1 MPKKVIINGFSYDW
15 GALRPRFRKVREELP
30 QQLAAVAQNFFVDS
44 FQRQGWYDSLT
55 LKRWKPRKG
64 ETWRRKRKGRTRG
77 NRAILVKTGRLRRSI
92 KIRSARF
99 QKIVIATDVAYA
111 AAHNYGYK
119 GTVSVRSHTR
129 RRYDREKEKYTTKT
143 GKQSTRQKKVVK
155 SSYTVRQHTRK
166 MNLPQRQ
173 FMGHSPMLDRKLNK
187 VIERQMEHLFDH
199 N

>member
-1 MPKKVIINGFSYDW
+1 MPKKITINGYTYDW
-15 GALRPRFRKVREELP
+15 GVLRPRFRKVREELP
-30 QQLAAVAQNFFVDS
+30 LQLAAVAQNFFVGS
-44 FQRQGWYDSLT
+44 FQRQGWYDGLG

-64 ETWRRKRKGRTRG
+64 ERWRRKKKGRRG
-77 NRAILVKTGRLRRSI
+77 NRGILIKTGRLRKSI

-129 RRYDREKEKYTTKT
+129 RRYGREKEEYTTKT

-155 SSYTVRQHTRK
+155 SSYTVRQHSRK

-187 VIERQMEHLFDH
+187 VIERQMEYLFDH

>member
-1 MPKKVIINGFSYDW
+1 MPKKITINGYTYDW
-15 GALRPRFRKVREELP
+15 GVLRPRFRKVREELP
-30 QQLAAVAQNFFVDS
+30 LQMAAVAQNFFVGS
-44 FQRQGWYDSLT
+44 FQRQGWYDGLT
-55 LKRWKPRKG
+55 LKRWTPRKG
-64 ETWRRKRKGRTRG
+64 EKWRRKKKGRRG

-99 QKIVIATDVAYA
+99 QKIVIATDVDYA

-129 RRYDREKEKYTTKT
+129 RRYNREKEEYTTKT
-143 GKQSTRQKKVVK
+143 GKQRTRTNKVVK

-173 FMGHSPMLDRKLNK
+173 FMGDSPMLDRKLNK
-187 VIERQMEHLFDH
+187 VIERQMEYLFDQ

>member
-1 MPKKVIINGFSYDW
+1 MATEAK
-15 GALRPRFRKVREELP
+15 
-30 QQLAAVAQNFFVDS
+30 NFFVGS
-44 FQRQGWYDSLT
+44 FQRQGWDDGLG
-55 LKRWKPRKG
+55 LKRWQPRAD
-64 ETWRRKRKGRTRG
+64 ESWRRKKKGRRG

-92 KIRSARF
+92 KIRSAIF
-99 QKIVIATDVAYA
+99 QKIVIATGVDYA

-129 RRYDREKEKYTTKT
+129 RRYGREKEEYTTKT
-143 GKQSTRQKKVVK
+143 GKQSYRRKKIVK

-173 FMGHSPMLDRKLNK
+173 FMGDSPMLDRELNK
-187 VIERQMEHLFDH
+187 VIERHLEYLFDH

>member
-1 MPKKVIINGFSYDW
+1 MPKKITINGYTYNW

-30 QQLAAVAQNFFVDS
+30 LQMATVAQNFFVGS
-44 FQRQGWYDSLT
+44 FQRQGWYDGLT
-55 LKRWKPRKG
+55 LKRWTPRKG
-64 ETWRRKRKGRTRG
+64 EKWRRKKKGRRG

-99 QKIVIATDVAYA
+99 QKIVIATDVDYA

-129 RRYDREKEKYTTKT
+129 RRYGREKEEYTTKT
-143 GKQSTRQKKVVK
+143 GKQRTRTNKVVK
-155 SSYTVRQHTRK
+155 SSYIVRQHTRK
-166 MNLPQRQ
+166 MSLPQRQ
-173 FMGHSPMLDRKLNK
+173 FMGDSPMLDRKLNK
-187 VIERQMEHLFDH
+187 VIERHLEYLFDH

>member
-15 GALRPRFRKVREELP
+15 GALRPRFRKVREELS

-64 ETWRRKRKGRTRG
+64 ERWRRKKKGRRG
-77 NRAILVKTGRLRRSI
+77 NRGILIKTGRLPRSI

-129 RRYDREKEKYTTKT
+129 RRYKRVREEYTTKT

>member
-1 MPKKVIINGFSYDW
+1 MPKKITINGYTYNW

-30 QQLAAVAQNFFVDS
+30 LQMATVAQNFFVGS
-44 FQRQGWYDSLT
+44 FQRQGWYDGLT
-55 LKRWKPRKG
+55 LKRWQPRKG
-64 ETWRRKRKGRTRG
+64 EKWRRKKKGRRG

-99 QKIVIATDVAYA
+99 QKIVIATDVDYA

-129 RRYDREKEKYTTKT
+129 RRYGREKEEYTTKT
-143 GKQSTRQKKVVK
+143 GKQRTRTNKVVK
-155 SSYTVRQHTRK
+155 SSYIVRQHTRK
-166 MNLPQRQ
+166 MSLPQRQ
-173 FMGHSPMLDRKLNK
+173 FMGDSPMLDRKLNK
-187 VIERQMEHLFDH
+187 VIERHLEYLFDH

>member
-1 MPKKVIINGFSYDW
+1 MPKKITINGFSYDW

-64 ETWRRKRKGRTRG
+64 ERWRRKKKGRRG
-77 NRAILVKTGRLRRSI
+77 NRGILDKTGRLRRSI

-129 RRYDREKEKYTTKT
+129 RRYGREKEEYTTKT

>member
-1 MPKKVIINGFSYDW
+1 MPKKITINGYTYNW

-30 QQLAAVAQNFFVDS
+30 LQMATEAKNFFVGS
-44 FQRQGWYDSLT
+44 FQRQGWDDGLG
-55 LKRWKPRKG
+55 LKRWQPRAD
-64 ETWRRKRKGRTRG
+64 ESWRRKKKGRRG

-92 KIRSARF
+92 KIRSAIF
-99 QKIVIATDVAYA
+99 QKIVIATGVDYA

-129 RRYDREKEKYTTKT
+129 RRYGREKEEYTTKT
-143 GKQSTRQKKVVK
+143 GKQSYRRKKVVK

-173 FMGHSPMLDRKLNK
+173 FMGDSPMLDRKLNK
-187 VIERQMEHLFDH
+187 VIERHLEYLFDH

>member
-15 GALRPRFRKVREELP
+15 GVLRPRFRKVREELP
-30 QQLAAVAQNFFVDS
+30 LQMAAVAQNFFVDS

-64 ETWRRKRKGRTRG
+64 ERWRRKKKGRRG
-77 NRAILVKTGRLRRSI
+77 NRGILTKTGRLRRSI

-129 RRYDREKEKYTTKT
+129 RRYGREKEKYTTKT

-155 SSYTVRQHTRK
+155 SSYTVRPHTRK

-187 VIERQMEHLFDH
+187 VIERQMEYLFDQ

>member
-1 MPKKVIINGFSYDW
+1 MPKKLIINGFSYDW

-30 QQLAAVAQNFFVDS
+30 LQLAAVAQNFFVDS
-44 FQRQGWYDSLT
+44 FQRQGWYDGLT

-64 ETWRRKRKGRTRG
+64 ERWRRKKKGRRG
-77 NRAILVKTGRLRRSI
+77 NRGILINTGRLRRSI

-129 RRYDREKEKYTTKT
+129 RRYGREKEEYTTKT

-155 SSYTVRQHTRK
+155 SSFTVRQHTRK
-166 MNLPQRQ
+166 MSMPQRQ

>member
-1 MPKKVIINGFSYDW
+1 M
-15 GALRPRFRKVREELP
+15 AT
-30 QQLAAVAQNFFVDS
+30 VAQNFFVGS
-44 FQRQGWYDSLT
+44 FQRQGWYDGLT
-55 LKRWKPRKG
+55 LKRWTPRKG
-64 ETWRRKRKGRTRG
+64 EKWRRKKKGRRG
-77 NRAILVKTGRLRRSI
+77 NRAILIKTGRLRRSI

-99 QKIVIATDVAYA
+99 QKIIIATDVAYA

-129 RRYDREKEKYTTKT
+129 RQYRRVREEYTTKT
-143 GKQSTRQKKVVK
+143 GKQRTRRKKVVN
-155 SSYTVRQHTRK
+155 SSHTVRQHNRK

-187 VIERQMEHLFDH
+187 VIERQMEYLFDQ

>member
-1 MPKKVIINGFSYDW
+1 M
-15 GALRPRFRKVREELP
+15 AT
-30 QQLAAVAQNFFVDS
+30 VAQNFFVDS
-44 FQRQGWYDSLT
+44 FQRQGWYDGLT
-55 LKRWKPRKG
+55 LKRWQPRKG
-64 ETWRRKRKGRTRG
+64 EKWRRKKKGRTRG

-129 RRYDREKEKYTTKT
+129 RRYGREKEEYTTKT

-187 VIERQMEHLFDH
+187 VIERQMEYLFDH
-199 N
+199 S

>member
-15 GALRPRFRKVREELP
+15 GALRPRFRKVREGLP
-30 QQLAAVAQNFFVDS
+30 LQMAAVAQNFFVGS
-44 FQRQGWYDSLT
+44 FQRQGWYDGLT
-55 LKRWKPRKG
+55 LKRWTPRKG
-64 ETWRRKRKGRTRG
+64 EKWRRKKKGRRG
-77 NRAILVKTGRLRRSI
+77 NRAILIKTGRLRRSI

-99 QKIVIATDVAYA
+99 QKIIIATDVAYA

-129 RRYDREKEKYTTKT
+129 RQYRRVREEYTTKT
-143 GKQSTRQKKVVK
+143 GKQRTRRKKVVN
-155 SSYTVRQHTRK
+155 SSHTVRQHNRK

-187 VIERQMEHLFDH
+187 VIERQMEYLFDQ

>member
-1 MPKKVIINGFSYDW
+1 MPKKLIINGFSYDW

-30 QQLAAVAQNFFVDS
+30 LQLAAVAQNFFVDS

-55 LKRWKPRKG
+55 LKRWQPRAD
-64 ETWRRKRKGRTRG
+64 ESWRRKKKGRRG

-129 RRYDREKEKYTTKT
+129 RRYGREKEEYTTKT

>member
-1 MPKKVIINGFSYDW
+1 MPKKLIINGFLYDW

-30 QQLAAVAQNFFVDS
+30 LQLAAVAQNFFVDS
-44 FQRQGWYDSLT
+44 FQRQGWYDGLT

-64 ETWRRKRKGRTRG
+64 EKWRRKKKGRRG
-77 NRAILVKTGRLRRSI
+77 NRGILSKTGRLRRSI
-92 KIRSARF
+92 KIRSVRF

-129 RRYDREKEKYTTKT
+129 RRYGREKEEYTTKT

-155 SSYTVRQHTRK
+155 SSFTVRQHTRK
-166 MNLPQRQ
+166 MSMPQRQ